1 MEYEDLDAPRVGGGR
16 SQFLYK
22 EMGQRGLF
30 KTEPGEIGVSGKQIG
45 TKYVGDLS
53 PLIGDV
59 DSHIKEKE
67 GKRYAVDNLS
77 LLSLIEAVLVGIIE
91 QFPIDLLKIE
101 ILLILFHENEVIF
114 PNKKHLMKRF
124 DESPS
129 IDKAMFFF
137 LVLQSFL
144 YITGKKLIVEQK
156 RDYLINKSIN
166 GNLRLTP
173 TEGFQE
179 KFEYFS
185 KMKEV

>member
-16 SQFLYK
+16 SQILYK
-22 EMGQRGLF
+22 EMVRRGLF
-30 KTEPGEIGVSGKQIG
+30 KTEPGEIGVSGKKIG
-45 TKYVGDLS
+45 TRYVGDLS
-53 PLIGDV
+53 PLIEDV

-77 LLSLIEAVLVGIIE
+77 LLSLIEAVLVEITK

-101 ILLILFHENEVIF
+101 ILLLLFHKNEEIF

-124 DESPS
+124 HESPS

-156 RDYLINKSIN
+156 RDYLINKSLD
-166 GNLRLTP
+166 GKLRLTP
-173 TEGFQE
+173 NEGYNE